1 MGPLTGGGLIADN
14 SKQQIDLKQNK
25 CKNIRKMNENYF
37 ISNNKTEN
45 FDLIVIPAKRFCQ
58 KVISSRKNT

>member
-25 CKNIRKMNENYF
+25 CKKIRKMNENYF
-37 ISNNKTEN
+37 TLNNKTEN

-58 KVISSRKNT
+58 KSHIIT